1 MNLKKV
7 VGIIIAGVVLA
18 AVVALVIIKFPPKL
32 KNKKIEPVTVTYWG
46 LWEPES
52 VMRPIIS
59 DFEAANPTIKINYI
73 FQSQREYRERLQN
86 ALAAGRGPDVFRIH
100 NTWIPMF
107 KSELAAI
114 PPEVYSA
121 SEYESTFYGVTRNDV
136 RLGGNYMAVP
146 LMIDGLA
153 LFTNDELFSQG
164 GKTVPASWE
173 ELRKTAGE
181 LSVCD
186 SEDGRCNSGDKI
198 LISGAAMGTSDNV
211 DHWQDILGVLML
223 QNNVNLASPVG
234 QSAEESLQYYT
245 IFNRADHIW
254 DSTLPMSTVMFA
266 NGKLAMYF
274 APSWRIFDLQAIN
287 PKLKFSVHPIP
298 QLPLDVARGEKS
310 ITWASYWA
318 EGVSKKSSQSAA
330 AWKWVKYLSSRETL
344 QKLHLSASS
353 SRAFGEI
360 YSRVDMA
367 SLITNPLITPFV
379 SQATNAR
386 SWYLVSNTFDG
397 PTGINSKINTLFAQ
411 AILDVNAGRQT
422 AEVTK
427 SLSTGI
433 NGVLSQYGLAS
444 QIIPPAQ

>member
-1 MNLKKV
+1 MNSKKII
-7 VGIIIAGVVLA
+7 GIILAGFVLA
-18 AVVALVIIKFPPKL
+18 AVVALVIV
-32 KNKKIEPVTVTYWG
+32 KNKTPVPVPVTVTYWG

-52 VMRPIIS
+52 VMRSVIS
-59 DFEAANPTIKINYI
+59 DFETANPAIKINYI

-86 ALAAGRGPDVFRIH
+86 ALASGRGPDVFRIH
-100 NTWIPMF
+100 NTWMPMF
-107 KSELAAI
+107 RTELAAV

-121 SEYESTFYGVTRNDV
+121 SEYESIFYPVTRNDLQV
-136 RLGGNYMAVP
+136 GGNYMAIP

-164 GKTVPASWE
+164 GKTVPTSWE

-181 LSVCD
+181 MSVCD

-198 LISGAAMGTSDNV
+198 LISGAALGTSDNV

-223 QNNVNLASPVG
+223 QNNVNLATPVG

-254 DSTLPMSTVMFA
+254 DSSLPTSTVMFA

-298 QLPLDVARGEKS
+298 QLPLDSARGEKP

-318 EGVSKKSSQSAA
+318 EGVSKKSTQGPA
-330 AWKWVKYLSSRETL
+330 AWKWVKYLSSRETG
-344 QKLHLSASS
+344 QKLYQSASN

-360 YSRVDMA
+360 YSRMDMQ
-367 SLITNPLITPFV
+367 SLLSDPLV
-379 SQATNAR
+379 SPYATSAINAK

-397 PTGINSKINTLFAQ
+397 PTGINSKVNSLYAEAINEINQ
-411 AILDVNAGRQT
+411 GKQT
-422 AEVTK
+422 TEVTK
-427 SLSTGI
+427 TLSTGI
-433 NGVLSQYGLAS
+433 NGVLSQYGLAT
-444 QIIPPAQ
+444 QIIPPTR

>member
-1 MNLKKV
+1 MNSKKII
-7 VGIIIAGVVLA
+7 GIILAGFVLA
-18 AVVALVIIKFPPKL
+18 AVVALVIVKFPPKL
-32 KNKKIEPVTVTYWG
+32 KNKNPVPVTVTYWG

-52 VMRPIIS
+52 VMRSVIS
-59 DFEAANPTIKINYI
+59 DFETANPAIKINYI

-86 ALAAGRGPDVFRIH
+86 ALASGRGPDVFRIH
-100 NTWIPMF
+100 NTWMPMF
-107 KSELAAI
+107 RTELASV

-121 SEYESTFYGVTRNDV
+121 SEYESTFYPVTRNDLQV
-136 RLGGNYMAVP
+136 GGNYMAIP

-164 GKTVPASWE
+164 GKTVPTSWE

-181 LSVCD
+181 MSVCD

-198 LISGAAMGTSDNV
+198 LISGAALGTSDNV

-223 QNNVNLASPVG
+223 QNNVNLATPVG

-254 DSTLPMSTVMFA
+254 DSSLPTSTIMFA

-298 QLPLDVARGEKS
+298 QLPLDSARGEKP

-318 EGVSKKSSQSAA
+318 EGVSKKSTQGPA
-330 AWKWVKYLSSRETL
+330 AWKWVKYLSSRETG
-344 QKLHLSASS
+344 QKLYQSAGN

-360 YSRVDMA
+360 YSRMDMQ
-367 SLITNPLITPFV
+367 SLLSDPLV
-379 SQATNAR
+379 SPYATSAINAK

-397 PTGINSKINTLFAQ
+397 PTGINSKVNSLYAEAINEINQ
-411 AILDVNAGRQT
+411 GKQT
-422 AEVTK
+422 TEVTK
-427 SLSTGI
+427 TLSTGI
-433 NGVLSQYGLAS
+433 NGVLSQYGLAT
-444 QIIPPAQ
+444 QIIPPTR